1 MSNGRRTGDKDK
13 KAGPMGRLTPAQ
25 ENELDS
31 YNKFVEKIADQLVT
45 TPSGLG
51 RIPSQIF
58 TQRSRPPIDGPAPGK
73 RFKRPTKKPVFK
85 TGTKE
90 KVKGLTQ
97 DMADGGEVF
106 NMSTEMV
113 IDE

>member
-1 MSNGRRTGDKDK
+1 MEE
-13 KAGPMGRLTPAQ
+13 P
-25 ENELDS
+25 
-31 YNKFVEKIADQLVT
+31 
-45 TPSGLG
+45 PS
-51 RIPSQIF
+51 R
-58 TQRSRPPIDGPAPGK
+58 K

-97 DMADGGEVF
+97 DMAVGGEVL